1 MDDTI
6 QTLKERF
13 DNLPLELQAVISD
26 PNTINTIKNIC
37 EKYSVDPQK
46 VAGVENEIYIVLFGF
61 EPTKTL
67 RTNLVE
73 NVAIPYD
80 QAIKISL
87 DANDK
92 IFTPVGDILEDI
104 SNMLQNLPVTERSET
119 TVSKQPTTTQHAP
132 DNLIPD
138 HEQMTRTDGPHL
150 HSQKTMP
157 LSSQTATATFTQAT
171 PAQPTQA
178 APTQPLPTKSVVDQ
192 KLGGMVR
199 SASSIFGFREVKDN
213 TQNTTAAPAT
223 TQPAATTPTQ
233 PLRPVEAAKSA
244 PASYNGNDPYRE
256 PLI

>member
-1 MDDTI
+1 MEEI
-6 QTLKERF
+6 LGTLKERF
-13 DNLPLELQAVISD
+13 DNLPAELQAVISD
-26 PNTINTIKNIC
+26 SNTINTIKNIC
-37 EKYSVDPQK
+37 EKYSVEPQK
-46 VAGVENEIYIVLFGF
+46 VAGVENEIYIILFGI
-61 EPTKTL
+61 EPVKTL

-73 NVAIPYD
+73 NVAVPYD
-80 QAIKISL
+80 QAIKISI
-87 DANDK
+87 DANEK
-92 IFTPVGDILEDI
+92 IFSPVADILEDI

-119 TVSKQPTTTQHAP
+119 TVSRQQPVTTTQRAP

-171 PAQPTQA
+171 PAQPTQH
-178 APTQPLPTKSVVDQ
+178 TQPLPTKSVVDQ

-213 TQNTTAAPAT
+213 TS
-223 TQPAATTPTQ
+223 TQPPK
-233 PLRPVEAAKSA
+233 PVEAAKSA